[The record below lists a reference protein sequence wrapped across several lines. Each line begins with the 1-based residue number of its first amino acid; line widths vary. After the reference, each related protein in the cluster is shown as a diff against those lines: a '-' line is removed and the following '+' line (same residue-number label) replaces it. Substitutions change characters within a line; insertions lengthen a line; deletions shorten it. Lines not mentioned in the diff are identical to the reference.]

1 MNAPLVSVCVFA
13 AVVIAGVAGTS
24 VRKRL
29 QPHHLNDETKDIVK
43 FGSGFI
49 ATMAALVLGLL
60 VASAKSSYDA
70 KAAEVEQVAAKV
82 ILLDQIL
89 RQYGQESASTRQ
101 ALQAAFTQL
110 HATTWGNGESIGV
123 AKAGSASSSAEGASD
138 FRRAVAGLVPANDA
152 QRAVQARALES
163 IDDLR
168 QTRWLFTVQSTE
180 RASLPLLL
188 VLVTWLCV
196 IALCTGLYAP
206 RNGIAGTVAVLCAA
220 SVSGAIFLIVEM
232 YSPFDGF
239 LRVSDAPFQAAL
251 GYLKQ

>member
-1 MNAPLVSVCVFA
+1 MNSLAVFLCVFA
-13 AVVIAGVAGTS
+13 VVLIAGYAGTA

-43 FGSGFI
+43 FSSGFI

-60 VASAKSSYDA
+60 VASAKNSYDA
-70 KAAEVEQVAAKV
+70 KAAEVEQVAAKAM
-82 ILLDQIL
+82 LLDQML
-89 RQYGQESASTRQ
+89 RHYGPEAASARQ

-110 HATTWGNGESIGV
+110 YATTWAKGESTGV
-123 AKAGSASSSAEGASD
+123 AKGGAASPSTEVASD
-138 FRRAVAGLVPANDA
+138 FRRAVAALVPANDA
-152 QRAVQARALES
+152 QRGIQARALEI

-206 RNGIAGTVAVLCAA
+206 RNGMAATAAVLCAA

-239 LRVSDAPFQAAL
+239 LEVSDAPFRTAL